1 MDKKIL
7 EELRKIE
14 AAEGVK
20 IIMAIESGSRVWGFA
35 SPDSDYDVRFIYVRK
50 QEDYLRLE
58 GMRDVIEWR
67 LDKTLDICGWDLKK
81 ALQLIYKSNPT
92 IFEWCASPIVYMENE
107 AFSKVKALLPKYF
120 SVKKSLYHYWHMAET
135 NYREYLKGDIV
146 RVKKYFYVIRP
157 LLAAKWILDRRT
169 SPPMLFDYLVEAELD
184 TSLRPELDRLLEMKK
199 TMPEL
204 GQAPRIE
211 SLNKY
216 FESVM
221 PEMKQLAEHE
231 EDITVEWAPLNDV
244 FLNVL
249 QINMFEG

>member
-67 LDKTLDICGWDLKK
+67 LDETLDICGWDLKK

-244 FLNVL
+244 FLNIL
-249 QINMFEG
+249 QMNMFEG